1 MKRLDISDNKLTDSD
16 LTQLEGLTQLEW
28 LDVGKYFSN
37 PETYLLTDITPLA
50 SLENLDELHVEGNSI
65 SDLSPLSGL
74 TALTELLLNWN
85 SVSDVT
91 VLSGLTGLETL
102 ELWHNEI

>member
-1 MKRLDISDNKLTDSD
+1 MLS
-16 LTQLEGLTQLEW
+16 GLT
-28 LDVGKYFSN
+28 N
-37 PETYLLTDITPLA
+37 LTT
-50 SLENLDELHVEGNSI
+50 LHLTENSI

-102 ELWHNEI
+102 ELLLLFYDYVTD